1 MPSKVRNVKTL
12 SQRINYLKLQLLT
25 VPFGRGVCP
34 SAAAAAAATD
44 NRRCVIHESCG
55 RCLAANSDD
64 QVPPVCGWCTDPLYD
79 MRRPRC
85 VSLAEQAANG
95 TGCARVYV
103 PQAAAM
109 RLADDRETADF
120 GGADGERP
128 AVQIRPQRVRMALK
142 RGRC

>member
-1 MPSKVRNVKTL
+1 
-12 SQRINYLKLQLLT
+12 
-25 VPFGRGVCP
+25 
-34 SAAAAAAATD
+34 
-44 NRRCVIHESCG
+44 
-55 RCLAANSDD
+55 
-64 QVPPVCGWCTDPLYD
+64 

-103 PQAAAM
+103 PAAGAAV

-128 AVQIRPQRVRMALK
+128 AVQIRPQRVRIALK
-142 RGRC
+142 RGMY